1 MQNLDML
8 SSLFLIKILDIK
20 INHMKCIQE
29 LKNSLVKKFQNEI
42 LIHLA

>member
-8 SSLFLIKILDIK
+8 PTLFLNEIKDIK

>member
-1 MQNLDML
+1 MQNLAML
-8 SSLFLIKILDIK
+8 SSHFLIEILDIK
-20 INHMKCIQE
+20 INHMNCIQE